1 MRFAVQDRLVPGA
14 SLRER
19 AERARSYGFDAVE
32 VSLPPVAEGA
42 HEALRD
48 RIAVSALCG
57 GYRGWLIDPDPGQI
71 ALARADLR
79 EQLEVAGALGAACI
93 VVPIWGRTR
102 NLPGLATGRSREDD
116 AALFVEGLRELAP
129 HAERSGA
136 TLVIEPLNRYQNDL
150 CNTVAEASD
159 FRAAVGSAAVKVMGD
174 VFHMN
179 MEETDMAAALAAPG
193 DALGYVHAA
202 DNQRLEP
209 GQGHVDFAP
218 ILRALETIRY
228 DGYVGLECLRL
239 SGPADAALPAALRV
253 LRAGLS
259 RLAAGS

>member
-19 AERARSYGFDAVE
+19 GARARGYGFDAIE
-32 VSLPPVAEGA
+32 VSLPPAAEGA
-42 HEALRD
+42 REALRD
-48 RIAVSALCG
+48 RVAVSALCG
-57 GYRGWLIDPDPGQI
+57 GYRGWLIDPDPEQI

-79 EQLEVAGALGAACI
+79 EQLELAGALGAACI
-93 VVPIWGRTR
+93 VVPLWGRTR
-102 NLPGLATGRSREDD
+102 NLPGLATGRSREED
-116 AALFVEGLRELAP
+116 AALFVDGLRGLAP

-150 CNTVAEASD
+150 CNTLAEARE
-159 FRAAVGSAAVKVMGD
+159 FRDAVGSPAVKVMGD

-179 MEETDMAAALAAPG
+179 MEEADMAGALTAAG
-193 DALGYVHAA
+193 DALGYVHVA
-202 DNQRLEP
+202 DNHRLEP

-218 ILRALETIRY
+218 ILGALEAMRY

-239 SGPADAALPAALRV
+239 SGPADTALPAALRV
-253 LRAGLS
+253 LQQPLS
-259 RLAAGS
+259 RDRSP